1 MSEFSAFKE
10 IAGGVTAAE
19 GFKATG
25 LHCGIKKA
33 KPDLALLFSDIKAA
47 AAGIFTQN
55 LVQAA
60 PIIIAKE
67 HLKGGFA
74 RAVVVNSG
82 NANAC
87 TGERGLADAR
97 EMARATGAALGI
109 DAREV
114 VVSST
119 GVIGVPLPMDRIKR
133 GIEEAA
139 VKLSAD
145 GGPLAAEAIM
155 TTDTFSKQA
164 AVQVEIDGI
173 TVTIG
178 GMAKGSGMI
187 HPNMAT
193 MLGFITTDAAVSPAM
208 LQKAL
213 KDAADGSFNMITVD
227 GDTST
232 NDMVVVLANGKAGN
246 PIIDTQNA
254 AYSRFREALKYVC
267 IKLAK
272 DIVRDGEGAT
282 KFVEVEVN
290 YAPTK
295 EDARKIAM
303 SVATSNLVKTA
314 MFGEDANWGRIL
326 AAAGYSGALF
336 DPSKVNIFLESAAG
350 KEQVARGGMGLAFSE
365 ENAARILREKDIRV
379 VIDLNQGDAAARA
392 WTCDLSYEYV
402 RINAEY
408 RT

>member
-1 MSEFSAFKE
+1 MSEVPAFKE

-164 AVQVEIDGI
+164 AVQVEIGGI

-193 MLGFITTDAAVSPAM
+193 MLGFITTDAAVTPAM

-213 KDAADGSFNMITVD
+213 KDAADSSFNMITVD

-254 AYSRFREALKYVC
+254 AYSRFREALKYIC

-282 KFVEVEVN
+282 KFLEVEVN

-336 DPSKVNIFLESAAG
+336 DPSKVNIFLESTAG
-350 KEQVARGGMGLAFSE
+350 EEQVARGGMGLAFSE
-365 ENAARILREKDIRV
+365 ENAARILKEKDIRI
-379 VIDLNQGDAAARA
+379 VIDLNQGNAAARA